1 MPPLNSDGHPNL
13 PVIMEPKWYSCCPSW
28 VMVAHPPRFSTPK
41 TVPSSSPDAPSFS
54 ASPSVC
60 SQYTL
65 LPVASG
71 SPCLSGLTTHPRAPR
86 TPQKFVTRSLI
97 TLFSSSKSVI
107 RFSLSLL
114 WNPVLTMNCGIRAQS
129 FPFSL
134 REAPSCSS
142 CSSRFGLNV
151 TFLEKPP
158 SPCSPIPAQPCSH
171 FLMARATF
179 LF

>member
-1 MPPLNSDGHPNL
+1 M
-13 PVIMEPKWYSCCPSW
+13 
-28 VMVAHPPRFSTPK
+28 
-41 TVPSSSPDAPSFS
+41 
-54 ASPSVC
+54 C

-71 SPCLSGLTTHPRAPR
+71 SRRSSGLNTHPQAPR
-86 TPQKFVTRSLI
+86 TPQKFVTRSLV

-134 REAPSCSS
+134 RAAPSCSS
-142 CSSRFGLNV
+142 YSSRFGLNV
-151 TFLEKPP
+151 TFLEKPL
-158 SPCSPIPAQPCSH
+158 SPCSPIPSTALLSFSHGPGHLLILKCAAVFCSCFQKLLGNASFLRQRPCLSWLWKRDTVTRQTH
-171 FLMARATF
+171 SGS
-179 LF
+179 

>member
-1 MPPLNSDGHPNL
+1 
-13 PVIMEPKWYSCCPSW
+13 MEPKWYSCCPSW

-71 SPCLSGLTTHPRAPR
+71 SPCSSGLTTHPRAPK

-151 TFLEKPP
+151 TFLEKPL